1 MLDYQSFLPSR
12 VDGTCEWVL
21 NNPQYVRWLSE
32 EEACSLWVSGY
43 PGSGKTI
50 LSTFQLEYLGSSIS
64 SLGNKS
70 IVCCFFCDEKI
81 GAQRDAKAIIR
92 SLIYQI
98 VVRRRVLIKHV
109 KAAYDMQGPHL
120 TNNFNELWRI
130 FTAIANDR
138 KVGHVKV
145 IVDAVDECEESTR
158 DRLLR
163 AIASLVAEKGS
174 SSTHAYDNNRAD
186 VEALECVQFDF
197 LFI

>member
-81 GAQRDAKAIIR
+81 GARRDAKAIIR

-120 TNNFNELWRI
+120 TDNFNELWRI